1 MIPSLLVLAKQPVA
15 GRVKTRL
22 CPPCTPEQAAAVAE
36 AALLDTMDVVQRTPA
51 PHRTLVV
58 QGHYAAPAGWR
69 VVPQRGEGLAQRIAH
84 AFVDAG
90 SALDATVLV
99 GMDTPQ
105 LTASLLR
112 DLGLALDDA
121 DAVLAPASDGG
132 WWALGLRDPRHADAL
147 VGVPVSTAQTGDRTV
162 AALRARRLTVVI
174 GPCLRDVD
182 TAADAIAV
190 AAHAHGERFRQAVA
204 HHVPIGAIA

>member
-1 MIPSLLVLAKQPVA
+1 MIPALLVLAKQPVA

-36 AALLDTMDVVQRTPA
+36 AALLDTMDVVRRTPA

-58 QGHYAAPAGWR
+58 HGHYGAPTGWH

-90 SALDATVLV
+90 SALHGTLLV

-105 LTASLLR
+105 LTASLLG
-112 DLGLALDDA
+112 DLGVALDDA

-132 WWALGLRDPRHADAL
+132 WWALGLRDPRHAEVLA
-147 VGVPVSTAQTGDRTV
+147 GVPMSTDQTGHATV
-162 AALRARRLTVVI
+162 AALRARRLRVAI

-190 AAHAHGERFRQAVA
+190 AALARGERFRQAVA
-204 HHVPIGAIA
+204 HHVPIGAVA